1 MDKIDR
7 MRAFALVAKNASFT
21 IAAQRMGRSARL
33 VSKYVADLENAL
45 GVQLLNRTTRS
56 VSLTDAG
63 ATYLALCEPLLDG
76 FDELEERVRHDQ
88 TSLRGAI
95 HISAPTGFGAL
106 RLTPSLAKFGAK
118 HPNVDLN
125 LQFSDRRVSIIEE
138 GFDLAIRIGPM
149 RDSSLKVR
157 QLGPMPL
164 VVCASPAYLERTGT
178 PDHPRALATHE
189 CILDGNM
196 TEPTIWRFDING
208 QEEAV
213 PVSGRFRMNAPAA
226 AARLAATGAAIARC
240 PAYTVADAF
249 RCGDLVELFA
259 EHRVSPYAVAALF
272 PQNRRLTTRVRA
284 LIDHLAD
291 DPELCSDSA
300 KT

>member
-21 IAAQRMGRSARL
+21 VAAQRMGRSARL

-63 ATYLALCEPLLDG
+63 ATYLMLCEPLLDG
-76 FDELEERVRHDQ
+76 FDELEDRVRNEQ
-88 TSLRGAI
+88 ASLRGVI

-106 RLTPSLAKFGAK
+106 RLVPSLAKFAEK
-118 HPNVDLN
+118 HPHVELDLK
-125 LQFSDRRVSIIEE
+125 FSDRRASIVEE
-138 GFDLAIRIGPM
+138 GLDLAVRIGPM

-157 QLGPMPL
+157 QLGRMPL
-164 VVCASPAYLERTGT
+164 VVCASPAYLQRAGR
-178 PDHPRALATHE
+178 PSHPRALAKHE

-196 TEPTIWRFDING
+196 TETTVWKFNISG

-213 PVSGRFRMNAPAA
+213 QVNGRFRVNAPAA
-226 AARLAATGAAIARC
+226 SARLAAQGAAIARC
-240 PAYTVADAF
+240 PAYTVADALQS
-249 RCGDLVELFA
+249 GDLVELFS
-259 EHRVSPYAVAALF
+259 ENRVSPYVVAALF
-272 PQNRRLTTRVRA
+272 PPNRRITTRVRA
-284 LIDHLAD
+284 LLDHLAG
-291 DPELCSDSA
+291 DPVLCPDG
-300 KT
+300 KR

>member
-106 RLTPSLAKFGAK
+106 RLTPSLARFGAK

-157 QLGPMPL
+157 QLGLMPL
-164 VVCASPAYLERTGT
+164 VVCASPAYLARRRPDEADTG
-178 PDHPRALATHE
+178 
-189 CILDGNM
+189 
-196 TEPTIWRFDING
+196 
-208 QEEAV
+208 
-213 PVSGRFRMNAPAA
+213 GR
-226 AARLAATGAAIARC
+226 
-240 PAYTVADAF
+240 
-249 RCGDLVELFA
+249 
-259 EHRVSPYAVAALF
+259 
-272 PQNRRLTTRVRA
+272 
-284 LIDHLAD
+284 
-291 DPELCSDSA
+291 
-300 KT
+300 

>member
-106 RLTPSLAKFGAK
+106 RLTPSLARFGAK

-157 QLGPMPL
+157 QLGLMPL

-213 PVSGRFRMNAPAA
+213 PVRGRFRMNAPAA

-249 RCGDLVELFA
+249 RSGDLVELFA

-272 PQNRRLTTRVRA
+272 PQNRHLTTRVRA

>member
-88 TSLRGAI
+88 TSLRGVI

-149 RDSSLKVR
+149 RDSALKVR

-213 PVSGRFRMNAPAA
+213 PVHGRFRMNAPAA

-249 RCGDLVELFA
+249 TSGDLVELFA

-284 LIDHLAD
+284 LIDHFAD

>member
-21 IAAQRMGRSARL
+21 VAAQRMGRSARL

-63 ATYLALCEPLLDG
+63 TTYLTLCEPLLDG
-76 FDELEERVRHDQ
+76 FDELEDRVRNEQDL
-88 TSLRGAI
+88 LRGVI

-106 RLTPSLAKFGAK
+106 RLVPSLARFAEK
-118 HPNVDLN
+118 HPKVELDLR
-125 LQFSDRRVSIIEE
+125 FSDRRASIVEE
-138 GFDLAIRIGPM
+138 GLDLAVRIGPM

-157 QLGPMPL
+157 QLGRMPL
-164 VVCASPAYLERTGT
+164 VVCASPAYLERAG
-178 PDHPRALATHE
+178 HPSHPQALATHE

-196 TEPTIWRFDING
+196 TEPTVWRFSVNG

-213 PVSGRFRMNAPAA
+213 EVNGRFRMNAPAA
-226 AARLAATGAAIARC
+226 SARLAEQGAAIARC
-240 PAYTVADAF
+240 PAYTVSEALKA
-249 RCGDLVELFA
+249 GELVELFP
-259 EHRVSPYAVAALF
+259 EHRVSPYVVAALF
-272 PQNRRLTTRVRA
+272 PQNRHITTRVRA
-284 LIDHLAD
+284 LLDHLAGD
-291 DPELCSDSA
+291 TALCLDG
-300 KT
+300 KR